1 VLAAQAFQAAM
12 NPAGFHLPTWLQP
25 EGALILSIAGA
36 ILLIGGLVL
45 LVAAQLEM
53 GSSWRIGIDEGA
65 TPGLIDTG
73 LFRFC
78 RNPIYLG
85 LLVII
90 AGYVALLPTPISL
103 LMWVGAYLVIR
114 LQIRA
119 EEAYLRRIYGD
130 TYHAYAH
137 RVGRLL
143 PSIGRL

>member
-1 VLAAQAFQAAM
+1 MSVTETMTSTLRFVPLA
-12 NPAGFHLPTWLQP
+12 G
-25 EGALILSIAGA
+25 ILSILLAGA
-36 ILLIGGLVL
+36 IILIAGLVL
-45 LVAAQLEM
+45 LVVAQLQM

-103 LMWVGAYLVIR
+103 LMWVGAYFVIR
-114 LQIRA
+114 QQIRA
-119 EEAYLRRIYGD
+119 EETYLRRIYGD
-130 TYHAYAH
+130 AYHAYAH

-143 PSIGRL
+143 PNIGRL